1 MTNYFKGV
9 YVGGVWRCLSCVY
22 WQLRGFGVLVA
33 LLVVHVTTQK
43 AFEASV
49 FQKSG

>member
-1 MTNYFKGV
+1 MRV
-9 YVGGVWRCLSCVY
+9 

-43 AFEASV
+43 AFEATV
-49 FQKSG
+49 CFRRVYEARKRVRKKK